1 MSLVSPVLRGALC
14 AAALVLAAGPAGAAL
29 VPLDNSNPDFNDNLL
44 NNGDTATGGSIV
56 LTFGNVL
63 SAYGGNAVGV
73 DGDGIYLAGATS
85 SYGTAATSFS
95 IVFDTDTLIDQ
106 YTVGYIQLG
115 PTGGFQLAGA
125 NGTSG
130 LNDMSTVGTFTF
142 DMGSIPFFA
151 AGQMYTLTHTISGGG
166 FVLSELDSFNISEYS
181 DPNPAPAPA
190 TALLLA
196 GGLLGLRTLRRA
208 PRRD

>member
-1 MSLVSPVLRGALC
+1 MSLVSPALRGALC

-29 VPLDNSNPDFNDNLL
+29 VPLDTSNPSFSDEELND
-44 NNGDTATGGSIV
+44 GDTATDGSIV
-56 LTFGNVL
+56 LTFGDVLNVG
-63 SAYGGNAVGV
+63 GGNVVRV
-73 DGDGIYLAGATS
+73 DADGIFLSDDFSNRGV
-85 SYGTAATSFS
+85 SFS

-106 YTVGYIQLG
+106 YTVAYAETS
-115 PTGGFQLAGA
+115 TGGFQLAGA

-130 LNDMSTVGTFTF
+130 LNDMTTVGTFTF
-142 DMGSIPFFA
+142 DMGGIPYFA
-151 AGQMYTLTHTISGGG
+151 AGQAYTLTHTLNG
-166 FVLSELDSFNISEYS
+166 LSQIKSFNISEYT